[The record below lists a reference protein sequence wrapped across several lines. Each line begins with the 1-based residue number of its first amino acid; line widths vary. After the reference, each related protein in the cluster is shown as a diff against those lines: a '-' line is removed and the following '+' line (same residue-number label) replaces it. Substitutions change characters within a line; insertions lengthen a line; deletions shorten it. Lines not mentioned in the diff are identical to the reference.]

1 MENRKSIF
9 AIANKEKYLTEAPTH
24 WISYKFEV
32 VPCNLVWG

>member
-24 WISYKFEV
+24 LDFV
-32 VPCNLVWG
+32 QV